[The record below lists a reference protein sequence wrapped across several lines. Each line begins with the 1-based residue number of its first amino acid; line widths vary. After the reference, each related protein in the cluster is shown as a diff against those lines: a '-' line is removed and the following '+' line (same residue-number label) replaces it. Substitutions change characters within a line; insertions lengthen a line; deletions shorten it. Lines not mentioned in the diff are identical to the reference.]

1 MLKTTEFDVAEYLD
15 TEELQKGYLEL
26 VAKDGTQAEVLKANI
41 DVKRA
46 RKLAEKS
53 NGNANDFVNIEETKW
68 YKTTKKRI
76 TPAIVLKI
84 RRENAELTQMQL
96 AEKTGIKVSD
106 IASIETGNRDIEAKT
121 AKELAEVLE
130 CNANDFEK

>member
-1 MLKTTEFDVAEYLD
+1 
-15 TEELQKGYLEL
+15 
-26 VAKDGTQAEVLKANI
+26 
-41 DVKRA
+41 
-46 RKLAEKS
+46 
-53 NGNANDFVNIEETKW
+53 
-68 YKTTKKRI
+68 
-76 TPAIVLKI
+76 
-84 RRENAELTQMQL
+84 MQL

>member
-76 TPAIVLKI
+76 TPAIVLKF
-84 RRENAELTQMQL
+84 AGKMQ
-96 AEKTGIKVSD
+96 
-106 IASIETGNRDIEAKT
+106 N
-121 AKELAEVLE
+121 
-130 CNANDFEK
+130 